1 MNQAQ
6 TCPTTAPG
14 TTPMRL
20 GLWPSIAL
28 MLLYLSTQVEIGAVA
43 LVAVAVWRT
52 ATSQVAFTFD
62 ALLEQ
67 TAGMQDLITKPAF
80 QWLALIALLVAGA
93 LTLLTAWLWLGHD
106 QRGLRVLLGLIR
118 PARLPLAVVPMLTL
132 LMLVSTSFVTYWLFG
147 PVSIESQELLF
158 QGPLLGL
165 AATITLSTIVPLVE
179 ETLFR
184 GVLYASLLERGGHA
198 LAIVVTAV
206 FFAAIHL
213 LAGASAVGPI
223 VQLLLLA
230 LYLGGLRAFT
240 GSLWAPLAAHATW
253 NLVASLAY
261 LIGAPAAP

>member
-1 MNQAQ
+1 MNQTQ
-6 TCPTTAPG
+6 TCPPTAPG
-14 TTPMRL
+14 ITPMRW
-20 GLWPSIAL
+20 GLWPPIVL
-28 MLLYLSTQVEIGAVA
+28 MLLYLSIQVKIGVAAIVGVTAWRIATGRVA
-43 LVAVAVWRT
+43 LAP
-52 ATSQVAFTFD
+52 D

-67 TAGMQDLITKPAF
+67 TAGMQGLITKPAF
-80 QWLALIALLVAGA
+80 QWLALIALLVAGV
-93 LTLLTAWLWLGHD
+93 LTLLTAWLWLRCD
-106 QRGLRVLLGLIR
+106 QRGPRVLLGLTR
-118 PARLPLAVVPMLTL
+118 PVRLPLVAVPLLTL

-147 PVSIESQELLF
+147 PVSVEAQELLF
-158 QGPLLGL
+158 QEPLLGL
-165 AATITLSTIVPLVE
+165 AATITLTTVVPLVE

-206 FFAAIHL
+206 TFAAIHL

-253 NLVASLAY
+253 NLVASLVY
-261 LIGAPAAP
+261 LIGTPTTP